1 MKIITWGIAL
11 GLLLYG
17 EVQARELAIIANK
30 ANPASNITIAA
41 LKDIYRGEKRTEGSL
56 KIRPIDQQESLI
68 QKKFLEKALGTTI
81 DSYNSYWIKKIFQ
94 DGGVPPAKKKTSG
107 EVIESVKQE
116 AGAVGYVWRN
126 EVDEKGEIKVLLTIE
141 AGD

>member
-30 ANPASNITIAA
+30 AYPASNINIAV

-56 KIRPIDQQESLI
+56 KIRPIDQQETLI
-68 QKKFLEKALGTTI
+68 QKKFLEKALGTTV
-81 DSYNSYWIKKIFQ
+81 DSYNSHWIKKIFQ
-94 DGGVPPAKKKTSG
+94 DGGVPPTKKKSPN
-107 EVIESVKQE
+107 EVLESVKQE
-116 AGAVGYVWRN
+116 AGAIGYVWRN

-141 AGD
+141 VGD